1 MEHVIFLFDIDGTL
15 VRSAGIGWRSI
26 QEACHD
32 VFGEIELPGLELG
45 GRTDHGIFMEILEDL
60 QCDPASFLPRLIEAY
75 HSRLEKNWMRPDFE
89 VLPGVQELLIDIDRH
104 DWAIPGLLTGN
115 SRRGARIKLER
126 AGIWNSFRLG
136 VFGEHD
142 RCRNNL
148 ARRAVPMIS
157 QHLGSSHSFRTV
169 VIGDTPA
176 DIHCAR
182 AIQSFV
188 VAVETGFASRESLQ
202 AEEPNLLF
210 NDLREFSL
218 ALFQPS
224 LHQ

>member
-1 MEHVIFLFDIDGTL
+1 MEQVIFLFDIDGTL
-15 VRSAGIGWRSI
+15 VRSSGIGWRSI
-26 QEACHD
+26 QEACRD
-32 VFGEIELPGLELG
+32 VLGEIELPGLELG
-45 GRTDHGIFMEILEDL
+45 GRTDHGIFMEILESL
-60 QCDPASFLPRLIEAY
+60 QCDQFTILPRLVEAY
-75 HSRLEKNWMRPDFE
+75 HQRLQANWLPPHFE
-89 VLPGVQELLIDIDRH
+89 VLPGVEELLHAIQQY

-115 SRRGARIKLER
+115 SRQGARIKLER
-126 AGIWNSFRLG
+126 AGIWDSFHIG

-142 RCRNNL
+142 RCRNDL
-148 ARRAVPMIS
+148 ARRALPLIS

-218 ALFQPS
+218 AMFQPS